1 MTQLTLPVQP
11 EEATRMLLKKLPTKR
26 MRAVVEKRFGLHGGR
41 KKTLEAIGK
50 EYKITRE
57 RVRQIEADALKH
69 LAKPE
74 NYQEIEPTLRA
85 LEDHFRAWGGVL
97 AEHHFFD
104 MVGNSRQVP
113 HLCLFL
119 KIGKDFSELPET
131 NRLHRRWTI
140 DKSAA
145 DRAEKIVERTRTHL
159 AERGRSLSRRELHA
173 VAVKYSEE
181 ILGKELPK
189 EMQEAHL
196 GISKE
201 IRQNP
206 YGEYGLISWPT
217 INPRG
222 VKDKAYLVFSKTQ
235 KPLHFREVAEA
246 INSTSWPARQRP
258 EPRPQTARASA
269 TGGQAHLPASSRE
282 ASRAGATTGG
292 TRHKA
297 HPQTVHNELIK
308 DPRFVLVGRGLYALK
323 EWGYEPGTV
332 KEILVSVFKQA
343 GRPLKKDEA
352 IKMVLKKRFVK
363 PPTVLLN
370 LQDKSLFKRINDEYT
385 LV

>member
-1 MTQLTLPVQP
+1 MTQLMLPIRP

-26 MRAVVEKRFGLHGGR
+26 MRAVVEKRFGLRGGG

-69 LAKPE
+69 LANPK
-74 NYQEIEPTLRA
+74 NYQEAEPTLRA
-85 LEDHFRAWGGVL
+85 MEDHFRAFGGVL
-97 AEHHFFD
+97 SEHHFFD

-113 HLCLFL
+113 HLALLL
-119 KIGKDFSELPET
+119 KIGKDFFELPEA
-131 NRLHRRWTI
+131 NHLHRRWTI
-140 DKSAA
+140 DKGAA
-145 DRAEKIVERTRTHL
+145 FTAEKIVEKTKAHL
-159 AERGRSLSRRELHA
+159 AEIGRPLSHPELHGA
-173 VAVKYSEE
+173 VAKYSAEM
-181 ILGKELPK
+181 LGAELP
-189 EMQEAHL
+189 EDIREAHL
-196 GISKE
+196 KISKE

-222 VKDKAYLVFSKTQ
+222 VKDKAYLVLSKTQ
-235 KPLHFREVAEA
+235 KPLHFREVAQA
-246 INSTSWPARQRP
+246 INATSWTKR
-258 EPRPQTARASA
+258 
-269 TGGQAHLPASSRE
+269 
-282 ASRAGATTGG
+282 
-292 TRHKA
+292 KA

-308 DPRFVLVGRGLYALK
+308 DSRFVLVGRGLYALK

-332 KEILVSVFKQA
+332 REILVSVFKQA

-352 IKMVLKKRFVK
+352 IKMVLEKRFVK

-370 LQDKSLFKRINDEYT
+370 LQDKSLFKRIDDEYT

>member
-1 MTQLTLPVQP
+1 MTQITLPIRP
-11 EEATRMLLKKLPTKR
+11 EEATRMLLKNLPTKR
-26 MRAVVEKRFGLHGGR
+26 MCAVVEKRFGLRGGK

-74 NYQEIEPTLRA
+74 NYQKVEPTLRA

-104 MVGNSRQVP
+104 MVGDPRQIP
-113 HLCLFL
+113 HLALFL
-119 KIGKDFSELPET
+119 KIGKAFSELPET
-131 NRLHRRWTI
+131 NHLHRRWTT
-140 DKSAA
+140 DKGAL

-159 AERGRSLSRRELHA
+159 AERGRPLPYRELHGV
-173 VAVKYSEE
+173 VAKYSEE
-181 ILGKELPK
+181 ILGKELPQ
-189 EMQEAHL
+189 EMREAHL
-196 GISKE
+196 RISKE
-201 IRQNP
+201 IRKNP
-206 YGEYGLISWPT
+206 YGEYGLVSWPT

-222 VKDKAYLVFSKTQ
+222 VKDKAYLVFSQTP
-235 KPLHFREVAEA
+235 KPLHFREVARA
-246 INSTSWPARQRP
+246 IND
-258 EPRPQTARASA
+258 
-269 TGGQAHLPASSRE
+269 TGWSR
-282 ASRAGATTGG
+282 R
-292 TRHKA
+292 KA

-308 DPRFVLVGRGLYALK
+308 DSRFVLVGRGLYALK

-332 KEILVSVFKQA
+332 REILVSVFKQA
-343 GRPLKKDEA
+343 GRPLKKDEI
-352 IKMVLKKRFVK
+352 IKMVLEKRFVK

-370 LQDKSLFKRINDEYT
+370 LQDKSLFKRIDGEYT